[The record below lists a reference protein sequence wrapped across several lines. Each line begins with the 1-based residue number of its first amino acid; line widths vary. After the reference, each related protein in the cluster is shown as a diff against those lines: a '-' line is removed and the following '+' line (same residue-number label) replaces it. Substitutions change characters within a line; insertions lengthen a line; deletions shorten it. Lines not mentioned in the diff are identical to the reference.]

1 MNTHTSPPVFLEK
14 LVPPRLRRREKAAPV
29 VCRNGD
35 VPEMRVLSVTSE
47 IFPLVKTGGL
57 ADVTGSLPKALEP
70 FGVETTSLIPG
81 YPQVMK
87 RLASADPA
95 PKRVATIEDL
105 LGTHAVILEAR
116 IDGLNLLVLD
126 APELFHRPGGPYVDP
141 EGTDHPDNWRRF
153 AALSKAAAE
162 IAGGLIPAGAPISS
176 IPMTGSRPSPRSICA
191 RWASACRAS
200 SPSTISL
207 SRASTAPISCR

>member
-126 APELFHRPGGPYVDP
+126 APELFHRPGGPMSIRKAP
-141 EGTDHPDNWRRF
+141 TIRITG
-153 AALSKAAAE
+153 AALPRCPRRQQRS
-162 IAGGLIPAGAPISS
+162 PAGLSPLAPRYH
-176 IPMTGSRPSPRSICA
+176 PYP
-191 RWASACRAS
+191 
-200 SPSTISL
+200 
-207 SRASTAPISCR
+207 